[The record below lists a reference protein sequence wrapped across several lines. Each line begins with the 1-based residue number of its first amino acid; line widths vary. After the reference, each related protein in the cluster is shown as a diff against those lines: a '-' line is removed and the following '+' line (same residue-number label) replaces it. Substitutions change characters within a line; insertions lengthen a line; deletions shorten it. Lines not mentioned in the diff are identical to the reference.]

1 MQAHVYAPLTTVHV
15 ICDEETDVT
24 EVTMHFQIWRQ
35 DTDLLDS
42 YIFIIDSKQSVYEQ
56 RA

>member
-35 DTDLLDS
+35 DTDLLDG